1 MDRSLE
7 GIRGIGPAR
16 LRALNEAGLY
26 TVRDLARFLPK
37 DYRDLTAPVPLCELR
52 PGEAAAV
59 RVRVAGEVRQHWA
72 KKLLITK
79 VFVTDGEDVV
89 PVVWYNQ
96 PWLKDQLAP
105 GRELLLYGKAD
116 RPRGALQ
123 LVLSLIHI

>member
-59 RVRVAGEVRQHWA
+59 RVYVGEAFAGVGAPQADGTVRFRA
-72 KKLLITK
+72 MLLR
-79 VFVTDGEDVV
+79 
-89 PVVWYNQ
+89 
-96 PWLKDQLAP
+96 A
-105 GRELLLYGKAD
+105 
-116 RPRGALQ
+116 
-123 LVLSLIHI
+123 